1 MNKTVDIKGYG
12 LDGYS
17 RILGVIYL
25 HGKNINLEMVKVGLA
40 EVYRGLAPHKFDLN
54 PYWQSEKEAREA
66 KKGMWSQGGKYI
78 SPKEWR
84 RTKRERKE

>member
-78 SPKEWR
+78 SLKEWR
-84 RTKRERKE
+84 RMQREK